1 MQFILPSM
9 FIDLNLKNDAWVI
22 TALLLLLFQDIPGGL
37 TSFGVE
43 EYYPYVYFKIN
54 IDMLEDKK

>member
-1 MQFILPSM
+1 MY
-9 FIDLNLKNDAWVI
+9 DLTLG
-22 TALLLLLFQDIPGGL
+22 LFYFDIYLQDIPGGL